1 MAKTKP
7 KMTKDIVPEGFSY
20 ALAAVDLLPV
30 IFFGGTGVL
39 LGLIVESPV
48 VGIAASLCFV
58 SGLFKVLWKFI
69 VIAKRKNVWWMF
81 LQMRIL
87 MPIGMAALILGLCLS
102 ESHKGA
108 HFLQFPQV
116 LLFALGIG
124 GMGLMG
130 YLGTHLDS
138 ADPKSNWIEQLTN
151 TFAQMCIFAGVLSV
165 YLSV

>member
-39 LGLIVESPV
+39 LGLIVGSPV

-108 HFLQFPQV
+108 HFLQSPQV

-138 ADPKSNWIEQLTN
+138 ADPKSNRIEQLTN
-151 TFAQMCIFAGVLSV
+151 TFAQMCIFAGVLIV